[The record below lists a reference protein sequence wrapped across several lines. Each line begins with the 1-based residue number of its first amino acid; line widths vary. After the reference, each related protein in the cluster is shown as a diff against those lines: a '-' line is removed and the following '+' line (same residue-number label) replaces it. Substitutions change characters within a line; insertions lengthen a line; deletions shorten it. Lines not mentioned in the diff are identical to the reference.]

1 MKTLLIAGLIA
12 IAPCVA
18 KAQYDVDAANTE
30 WRLQMLED
38 QATRL
43 NNQLRMDEYMRRPEP
58 VFPEHRMYEPKPY
71 LDFLPADNFLG
82 PRYR

>member
-12 IAPCVA
+12 IAPSLA
-18 KAQYDVDAANTE
+18 SAQYDVNAANTE

-43 NNQLRMDEYMRRPEP
+43 NNQLRMDEYLRRPEAP
-58 VFPEHRMYEPKPY
+58 FPEHRMYERPY
-71 LDFLPADNFLG
+71 IDHTVQPCLTVLG
-82 PRYR
+82 CE